1 MYIGLYVA
9 RSIHNG
15 VRTYFRGYMPFIT
28 KLGILNLSTK
38 FTEFGLKNKSEYQS
52 GLKILSFGFST
63 VGYFLTYP
71 FEIVNMRMS
80 AEMES

>member
-1 MYIGLYVA
+1 
-9 RSIHNG
+9 
-15 VRTYFRGYMPFIT
+15 MPFIS

-38 FTEFGLKNKSEYQS
+38 ITEFGIKNKSELQN
-52 GLKILSFGFST
+52 GLKILNFGFST

-80 AEMES
+80 AEV